1 MMMRVDEAKEAMAR
15 AAWKAAAGLLLAA
28 AGALAPAQELRPVT
42 VAKGLAHP
50 WGIAFLPDFDGRSGR
65 MLVTERPG
73 RLRLVSA
80 AGEVGAP
87 IAGLPQVDARGQG
100 GLLDVVLD
108 PQFAANGVIYL
119 SYAEEGEGGS
129 GTAVARAKL
138 VSNGLQA
145 SLADLKLIYRQRP
158 KVRGTSHYGSRL
170 VPAPGG
176 RLFVTLGDRFSY
188 RDEAQNPRSELG
200 KIMRIL
206 ADGSAAP
213 ELWSIGHRNVQG
225 AALHPSTGALWIVE
239 HGPQGGDEVNL
250 AAAGRNYG
258 WPVVTFGVEYGS
270 GAKIGEGSAK
280 PGMEPPL
287 WVWVPSIAP
296 SGAAFLTSERYGAA
310 WKGSLFVGALRGQ
323 MLMRL
328 QLDGDRVVAEQR
340 LLEDRLGRIRDV
352 RQGPDGWLY
361 LLTDE
366 DDGRIVRVEAAP
378 R

>member
-1 MMMRVDEAKEAMAR
+1 MMRVDEAKEAMAR